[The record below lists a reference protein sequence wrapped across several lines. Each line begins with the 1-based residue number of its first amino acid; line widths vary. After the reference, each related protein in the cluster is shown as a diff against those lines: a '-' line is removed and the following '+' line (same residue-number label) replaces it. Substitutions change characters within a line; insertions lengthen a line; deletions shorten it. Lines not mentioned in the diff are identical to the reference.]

1 MKITKL
7 ISINILAIAVAAA
20 FFVGLPSPTHAMTP
34 TLAVATTDNDE
45 GNHDND
51 EGNKVPDAGS
61 TALLLG
67 SALGGL
73 AVLRRFVKR

>member
-1 MKITKL
+1 MKLAKL

-20 FFVGLPSPTHAMTP
+20 FFVGLPTGAHAMTP
-34 TLAVATTDNDE
+34 TLAVATTDNDN
-45 GNHDND
+45 GGDND
-51 EGNKVPDAGS
+51 EGNHKVPDAGS